1 MKRPTVSFVIPCYKL
16 GHLLPECINSI
27 LAQSFEDFE
36 ILIMDDC
43 SPDNTPS
50 AAGAFR
56 DERVKYVRNEPN
68 LGHLKNYNKGIQL
81 SAGKYIWLISA
92 DDYLRR
98 PYILERYVRMM
109 EQNPDV
115 GYACCAGVWVRNGE
129 EREIIDYSVYDNRDR
144 IVSGPKFLE
153 SLVHRNIVLA
163 ASGMV
168 RRDCYD
174 RVGAFPLDAVW
185 AGTPVEMGW
194 AGDWYLWCMFALH
207 FNVAFFAEP
216 MVCYREHDL
225 NMTAIITDKEKVHRC
240 AAAELAI
247 LWMVKEQATALGYQ
261 ELSKECLI
269 ALANEYSRQA
279 RSKMYRSGEMRLDL
293 DEFDESLQNSTKDE
307 AERRWLY
314 ARFFLGLGDRYWYQ
328 DERSKAAEYYFKA
341 LSRDPSLL
349 KIYAKLML
357 LPLGRLGSLVRET
370 IQYIRNHRLGTSTK
384 YERHHSI
391 KRNQ

>member
-98 PYILERYVRMM
+98 PYILERYVRVM

-225 NMTAIITDKEKVHRC
+225 NMTAIITDKEKAHRC

-247 LWMVKEQATALGYQ
+247 PWMVKEQATALGYQ

-279 RSKMYRSGEMRLDL
+279 RAKMYRSGEMRLDL

-370 IQYIRNHRLGTSTK
+370 IQYIRNHRLGTSNK

-391 KRNQ
+391 NRNQ

>member
-144 IVSGPKFLE
+144 IVSGPKFLK

-240 AAAELAI
+240 AAADLAI

-293 DEFDESLQNSTKDE
+293 DEFDESVQNSTKDE

-357 LPLGRLGSLVRET
+357 LPLGRLGGLVRET
-370 IQYIRNHRLGTSTK
+370 TQYIRNHRLGT
-384 YERHHSI
+384 
-391 KRNQ
+391 QQ

>member
-16 GHLLPECINSI
+16 GHLLPECVNSI

-98 PYILERYVRMM
+98 PYILERYVRVM

-207 FNVAFFAEP
+207 FDVAFFAEP

-240 AAAELAI
+240 AAADLAI
-247 LWMVKEQATALGYQ
+247 PWMVKEQATALGYQ
-261 ELSKECLI
+261 ELSKECSI

-279 RSKMYRSGEMRLDL
+279 RSKMYRSGEMRLDI
-293 DEFDESLQNSTKDE
+293 DEFDESLQNSTKDQ

-328 DERSKAAEYYFKA
+328 NERSKAAEYYFKA

-357 LPLGRLGSLVRET
+357 LPLGRLGSFVRET
-370 IQYIRNHRLGTSTK
+370 IQYIRNQRLGT
-384 YERHHSI
+384 
-391 KRNQ
+391 QQ